1 MNLNFDLLG
10 RPDHYTLCLKIKTES
25 TYQLISGWGNQDVPY
40 QYYIPKPDNP
50 FILDIPKF
58 KSSYGYKGYKVPL
71 SLNEALTDRIR
82 SIDSTRSFEEM
93 KYVVLMDRMSNP
105 LAIKQFTTE
114 EELAEILFKYFPK

>member
-10 RPDHYTLCLKIKTES
+10 RPDHYTLCLKMKVES
-25 TYQLISGWGNQDVPY
+25 TYQLISGWGNQEVPY
-40 QYYIPKPDNP
+40 QYYHHREDNLVM
-50 FILDIPKF
+50 IDIPKF
-58 KSSYGYKGYKVPL
+58 KSISGYKGYKVPL
-71 SLNEALTDRIR
+71 SLEEVLTERMLALP
-82 SIDSTRSFEEM
+82 SARSFEDI